1 MKTTTLCS
9 GPRPRAWSD
18 RPERYGRA
26 LQLILSAAAF
36 VALSAPLPS
45 QAADSA
51 TQGASDSTTLAEVIV
66 TAERR
71 TENLQDVPIST
82 SVINNDTL
90 IDMDT
95 SGQDVRVLA
104 FKVPSLNIES
114 SNGRTFP
121 RFYIRGYGN
130 TDFSIFASQPVELV
144 YDDVVQENPILKGF
158 PAFDMADVEVLRG
171 PQGTLFGRNSPAGV
185 VKFQSVKPTLNDDRG
200 YFNVS
205 DGTFETTNAEGAVNI
220 PINSD
225 MAARVSV
232 QEQHRN
238 NWVNDPINDTHL
250 EGYNDWAGRMQLL
263 FQPTDDFNAL
273 FNVHIRGLDASARLF
288 RANIIQP
295 GTNDLIAGFN
305 PDTIYTDGANTQN
318 LRTVGSN
325 ARLTW
330 KLGDLSLFSVT
341 GYETIRHYF
350 TQGDIDGGFGAVYAP
365 PYGPGLIPFAVE
377 TSGGISTHKQLS
389 QEFRFESEY
398 RGPLNW
404 QAGIYILY
412 EDIFAP
418 SIDYAAPAINYG
430 NGGAV
435 ITDDNISRQTTDDY
449 AVFGSMEYAITSD
462 FRLRSALR
470 GSEDYKRFGVVSE
483 YNQTI
488 TGPSS
493 DHTSASKLNWDVSG
507 TYQVALDFNV
517 YARAATGFRAPSFG
531 QPSPLQGIQVAKSED
546 VTSYETG
553 FKSDLLDH
561 RARLNFDIYYFNVK
575 NQQLT
580 AVGGL
585 SNTTLLLNAKQTI
598 GRGAE
603 LEFNARPT
611 SQLVVRLTGSYNYT
625 RLNDPNLSIGVCAS
639 CTVTNPTY
647 TNNTGTYAFINGNP
661 LPQAPKWITDGSVR
675 YNIPLSGDLNLY
687 AYADASYRSTI
698 NIFLYESKEF
708 TSAPLFE
715 GGLRFGYQWSG
726 DKYDIAVFC
735 RNCTNEIRVTGAID
749 FDNLT
754 GFINDP
760 RIIGA
765 QFGAKF

>member
-1 MKTTTLCS
+1 MGITTFYSRSRSCS
-9 GPRPRAWSD
+9 G
-18 RPERYGRA
+18 RPERCGLA
-26 LQLILSAAAF
+26 LTFSTAAF
-36 VALSAPLPS
+36 VALLAPWTAH
-45 QAADSA
+45 AADSPA
-51 TQGASDSTTLAEVIV
+51 QEASDSSLAEVIV

-71 TENLQDVPIST
+71 TENAQDVPFST
-82 SVINNDTL
+82 SVISNETL
-90 IDMDT
+90 TDMNT
-95 SGQDVRVLA
+95 SGEDVRVLA

-114 SNGRTFP
+114 SDGRTFP

-130 TDFSIFASQPVELV
+130 TDFSTFASQPVELV

-185 VKFQSVKPTLNDDRG
+185 VKFESVKPTLNDESG

-205 DGTFETTNAEGAVNI
+205 DGTYETANAEGAINI

-225 MAARVSV
+225 MAARVSI

-238 NWVNDPINDTHL
+238 NWVNDPINDTSL
-250 EGYNDWAGRMQLL
+250 EGYNDWAGRAQLL
-263 FQPTDDFNAL
+263 FQPNDDFNAL
-273 FNVHIRGLDASARLF
+273 FNAHIRGLDGSARLF

-295 GTNDLIAGFN
+295 GTNDLVAGFN
-305 PDTIYTDGANTQN
+305 PNTIYTDGANTQN

-330 KLGDLSLFSVT
+330 KVGDLSLFSVT
-341 GYETIRHYF
+341 GYESIRHYF
-350 TQGDIDGGFGAVYAP
+350 TQGDIDGGYGASYAP
-365 PYGPGLIPFAVE
+365 PSGPGPIPFAVE
-377 TSGGISTHKQLS
+377 TGGGVSSHKQLS
-389 QEFRFESEY
+389 QEFRVESEY
-398 RGPLNW
+398 SGPLNW
-404 QAGIYILY
+404 QAGVYLFY

-418 SIDYAAPAINYG
+418 NIDYAAPATNYG

-449 AVFGSMEYAITSD
+449 ALFGSLEYAATSKLK
-462 FRLRSALR
+462 LRAGLR
-470 GSEDYKRFGVVSE
+470 GTEDYKRFAVVSE
-483 YNQTI
+483 NNQTI
-488 TGPSS
+488 SGPGS
-493 DHTSASKLNWDVSG
+493 DHTHADKLNWDVSA
-507 TYQVALDFNV
+507 TYQVVPDFNV

-531 QPSPLQGIQVAKSED
+531 APSALQGIQVAKSED
-546 VTSYETG
+546 DTSYEVG

-561 RARLNFDIYYFNVK
+561 RARLNFDIYYFDVR

-585 SNTTLLLNAKQTI
+585 ANTTLLLNANKTF

-603 LEFNARPT
+603 LEFNVRPT
-611 SQLVVRLTGSYNYT
+611 SQLIVNLTGSYNNT
-625 RLNDPNLSIGVCAS
+625 RIDDPNLSIGVCAS

-647 TNNTGTYAFINGNP
+647 TNTTGTYAYINGNP

-675 YNIPLSGDLNLY
+675 YNIPLSGSSNLY

-698 NIFLYESKEF
+698 NFFLYESKEF
-708 TSAPLFE
+708 TGAPLFE
-715 GGLRFGYQWSG
+715 GGLRFGYQWAG
-726 DKYDIAVFC
+726 DKYDVAVFC

-760 RIIGA
+760 RIVGA